1 MLLTKK
7 KLGSRKFW
15 LTLWGCAT
23 VTYIVVADK
32 AAFTGLATVLSAA
45 PLVYCGV
52 NVYDKTH
59 NNNGDRN
66 NDN

>member
-7 KLGSRKFW
+7 KLLSRKLW
-15 LTLWGCAT
+15 LTIWCCAL

-32 AAFTGLATVLSAA
+32 SNFTGLATVLSAA

-59 NNNGDRN
+59 KSGDI
-66 NDN
+66 DNEN

>member
-1 MLLTKK
+1 M
-7 KLGSRKFW
+7 
-15 LTLWGCAT
+15 
-23 VTYIVVADK
+23 VTYIVARDK
-32 AAFTGLATVLSAA
+32 SAFTGLATVLSAA

-59 NNNGDRN
+59 NGDRN

>member
-1 MLLTKK
+1 M
-7 KLGSRKFW
+7 
-15 LTLWGCAT
+15 
-23 VTYIVVADK
+23 VTYIVAADK

-59 NNNGDRN
+59 NNGDRN

>member
-1 MLLTKK
+1 M
-7 KLGSRKFW
+7 
-15 LTLWGCAT
+15 
-23 VTYIVVADK
+23 VTYIVARDK

-59 NNNGDRN
+59 KSGDRN

>member
-1 MLLTKK
+1 M
-7 KLGSRKFW
+7 
-15 LTLWGCAT
+15 
-23 VTYIVVADK
+23 VTYIVVKDK
-32 AAFTGLATVLSAA
+32 ASFTGLATVLSAA

-59 NNNGDRN
+59 KSGDRN

>member
-1 MLLTKK
+1 M
-7 KLGSRKFW
+7 
-15 LTLWGCAT
+15 
-23 VTYIVVADK
+23 VTYIVVKDK
-32 AAFTGLATVLSAA
+32 AAFTGLATVLSMA

-59 NNNGDRN
+59 KSGDRN

>member
-1 MLLTKK
+1 MLFTKK
-7 KLGSRKFW
+7 KLGSRKLW
-15 LTLWGCAT
+15 LTLWCCAM

-32 AAFTGLATVLSAA
+32 ADFTGLATVLSAA

-59 NNNGDRN
+59 SGDRD

>member
-1 MLLTKK
+1 MLLGKK
-7 KLGSRKFW
+7 KLGSRKLW
-15 LTLWGCAT
+15 LTLWCCAM
-23 VTYIVVADK
+23 VTYIVAKDK
-32 AAFTGLATVLSAA
+32 AAFTGLATVLSMA

-59 NNNGDRN
+59 KSGDRN

>member
-1 MLLTKK
+1 MLFTKK
-7 KLGSRKFW
+7 KLGSRKLW
-15 LTLWGCAT
+15 LTLWCCAM
-23 VTYIVVADK
+23 VTYIVVKDK
-32 AAFTGLATVLSAA
+32 ADFTGLATVLSAA

-59 NNNGDRN
+59 SGDRD